1 MALLADYELSAS
13 PPWPGQASDSVEF
26 GQAIG
31 KQLTGWPARLLRRWL
46 LASAREVIENPTD
59 DIGIFDAGDDVHGMD
74 CSYNPFAFP
83 TSL

>member
-1 MALLADYELSAS
+1 MLSQTGS
-13 PPWPGQASDSVEF
+13 VQGQVDTQ
-26 GQAIG
+26 G
-31 KQLTGWPARLLRRWL
+31 L